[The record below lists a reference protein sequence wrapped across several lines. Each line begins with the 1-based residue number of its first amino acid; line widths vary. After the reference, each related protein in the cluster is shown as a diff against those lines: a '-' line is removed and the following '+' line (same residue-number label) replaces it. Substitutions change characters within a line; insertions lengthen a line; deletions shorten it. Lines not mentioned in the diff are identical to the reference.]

1 MEFSTN
7 FIKLCLSRLAPLL
20 AVMVLIGMTTEA
32 SAAPKRGKAA
42 RVAARSFAPK
52 GPVPLVETTPD
63 GGYRAKSGSK
73 IELFLPP
80 SFAPYDGKY
89 DLILH
94 FHGVA
99 KAQEAN
105 VTAAKLNAAIVSV
118 NLGVQ
123 SNKYAWSF
131 ATPAQFEKL
140 LATADKL
147 VQASGRANKA
157 KVGRIALSA
166 WSAGFASVS
175 AILKQEDARAR
186 IDAVMLADG
195 LHAAYS
201 DPKKHTIDERGL
213 GKYAQLSQEASRG
226 EKLFVLT
233 HSSIETYG
241 YANVTETVGTVL
253 RLASFDKAAPPTSS
267 PRKMQA
273 IYQVNRGDF
282 HVTGY
287 QGKGV
292 NDHIDHIWAMGQT
305 MYPLLAARWKQPA
318 KSPDPS

>member
-1 MEFSTN
+1 MTES
-7 FIKLCLSRLAPLL
+7 LS
-20 AVMVLIGMTTEA
+20 
-32 SAAPKRGKAA
+32 
-42 RVAARSFAPK
+42 
-52 GPVPLVETTPD
+52 D
-63 GGYRAKSGSK
+63 GGYRAKSGST
-73 IELFLPP
+73 IELYLPP
-80 SFAPYDGKY
+80 TFASYDGKY

-105 VTAAKLNAAIVSV
+105 IVAAKLNAAIVSV

-123 SNKYAWSF
+123 SDKYAYSF
-131 ATPAQFEKL
+131 AAPAQFDAL

-175 AILKQEDARAR
+175 AILKQDEARAR
-186 IDAVMLADG
+186 VDAVMLADG

-213 GKYAQLSQEASRG
+213 AKYAALSQEASRG

-233 HSSIETYG
+233 HSSIPTYG
-241 YANVTETVGTVL
+241 YANVSETVGTVL
-253 RLASFDKAAPPTSS
+253 KLASIEKAAPPTSS
-267 PRKMQA
+267 PRNMQA
-273 IYQVNRGDF
+273 IYAVNRGDF

-305 MYPLLAARWKQPA
+305 MYPLLAARWNKPA
-318 KSPDPS
+318 KAPEAA